1 MRDEKGKLLV
11 AGIILMLACLGVI
24 LWTDW
29 RDRKNQ
35 AEAYEAKQEEKEP
48 LVKERRRLQR
58 ELEEL
63 TDIYNKKISGTGTVS
78 IIFTDTDEKINI
90 EILPV
95 MEAFGYT
102 GVLAVEKS
110 KMPGGEGLLTEE
122 EFRDLVETGWQCCP
136 AWTEGDTIEDIA
148 AVRDRLTE
156 IAGVTAP
163 MVLFEEGV
171 YSSDKDDLLFQ
182 EGFTIAV
189 HHGEEGLPV
198 VAAADGSELWHPG
211 AVGLMGKEPR
221 YRLEDAVAQKRNI
234 IYIVGFEKEDEMYNR
249 DSFLSMLNYIEEAEN
264 KDGMIVLTPDEA
276 RAYLTEIMSGA
287 EALQAELDEK
297 SGELEEELREV
308 EKELEEIQD

>member
-48 LVKERRRLQR
+48 LVKEKRRLQR

-63 TDIYNKKISGTGTVS
+63 TDTYNKKISGTGTVS

-122 EFRDLVETGWQCCP
+122 EFRDLVELGWKCCP
-136 AWTEGDTIEDIA
+136 AWTEGDTINDIT

-198 VAAADGSELWHPG
+198 VAAADESELWHPG

-297 SGELEEELREV
+297 SGEVEEELREV